1 MKSAR
6 IPAIFVLIFFFLL
19 IVLIPVLAHIAHAQ
33 PPAPAAPVVVTYA
46 PPKDPAVLHT
56 TFVDF
61 DSLPTTG
68 PRAVF
73 DNPTITMDKLEVH
86 ITTLDPGK
94 VSHPIHRHPWEEII
108 YVRDGQVDFNINGI
122 THHAGPGAFAF
133 FASNDPHNV
142 RNVGATPATYYVL
155 NFVSDT
161 ASSPAA
167 ANAPSAATRNLPGKL
182 ASTVIDTNSLQ
193 PIVTAVGSHVTVV
206 DSPTITLVTQEAHLS
221 TLLPGKHS
229 AIDIVDP
236 NDEIVII
243 RSGQVEVTVNGI
255 SSRMN
260 AGSLLYWY
268 PNDKRTLRNVGPTP
282 TSYLVIRATSDKS
295 PKPPPPATH

>member
-1 MKSAR
+1 
-6 IPAIFVLIFFFLL
+6 V
-19 IVLIPVLAHIAHAQ
+19 
-33 PPAPAAPVVVTYA
+33 PVVATYA
-46 PPKDPAVLHT
+46 PPKDPTVLHS
-56 TFVDF
+56 TFVDY
-61 DSLPTTG
+61 DSLTAAPSAVG
-68 PRAVF
+68 FSRAVF

-86 ITTLDPGK
+86 VTTLDPGK
-94 VSHPIHRHPWEEII
+94 ESHPIHRHPWEEII
-108 YVRDGQVDFNINGI
+108 YVREGQVDFNINGQV
-122 THHAGPGAFAF
+122 HHAGPGAFAF
-133 FASNDPHNV
+133 FASNDPHNL
-142 RNVGATPATYYVL
+142 RNVGSTPATYYVV
-155 NFVSDT
+155 NFVPDT
-161 ASSPAA
+161 ASSAAA
-167 ANAPSAATRNLPGKL
+167 ANAPSAAAQNLPGKL

-206 DSPTITLVTQEAHLS
+206 ESPTITLVTQEAHLS

-236 NDEIVII
+236 NDEVVII
-243 RSGQVEVTVNGI
+243 RSGQVEVTVNGV

-295 PKPPPPATH
+295 LKPPPATAAH